1 MAHNWD
7 ESCGIIGNSWCVQ
20 GASANN
26 EFGLCARRQEFFVLF
41 KSILSVGLVSLL
53 SCGPPGAP
61 GGGDSVCGNR
71 TLEPG
76 EQCDDGND
84 FDGDAC
90 TNSCRPAGCGD
101 GSVWEGQEECDDGN
115 ANDDCQNNCFEPRG
129 EFFLVGHGGWN
140 FYKVPVLGR
149 MSDVNVHAA
158 CQAAGLVTPCA
169 GAAGCRYNNNNCTV
183 TSEVGCGNP
192 MMTTAGRLCNG
203 ARPNACVAIRDT
215 FTYMGGNWSAG
226 SSCGVVG
233 NSWCAAGNSY
243 TNKYAFCA
251 RRQ

>member
-1 MAHNWD
+1 LSDCSPALCGDGHLRDDLGEVD
-7 ESCGIIGNSWCVQ
+7 EGFEACDDGNESDEDACVGACALAVCGDGF
-20 GASANN
+20 A
-26 EFGLCARRQEFFVLF
+26 RQE
-41 KSILSVGLVSLL
+41 VGEGEAGYEACDDSNEIETDGCRNDCSAARCGDGLL
-53 SCGPPGAP
+53 
-61 GGGDSVCGNR
+61 R
-71 TLEPG
+71 TDIAAG
-76 EQCDDGND
+76 QVGFEQCDDGN
-84 FDGDAC
+84 A
-90 TNSCRPAGCGD
+90 N
-101 GSVWEGQEECDDGN
+101 DD
-115 ANDDCQNNCFEPRG
+115 DDCQNNCFEPRG